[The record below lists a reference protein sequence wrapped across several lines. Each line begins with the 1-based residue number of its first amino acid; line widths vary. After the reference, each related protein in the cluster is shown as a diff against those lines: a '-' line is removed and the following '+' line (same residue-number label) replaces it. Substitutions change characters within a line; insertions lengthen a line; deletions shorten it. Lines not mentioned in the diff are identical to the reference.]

1 MYKANPASVPRS
13 ERIVRRATCG
23 PSDAV
28 GKCVVVS
35 AARNGNLWRVAGVT
49 SATLTAET
57 PAVGVIVKKLS
68 PTVCFVQFHGTTPF
82 TVYSSLIPGRVYV
95 VGTDGFPAAAG
106 DPAYPPVSDIAQPI
120 GIATSNDELLVQPL
134 SGVTGSGGGSRLFDQ
149 PLTGTQDGVNEAYT
163 TELPFVAVGPSAQSV
178 YRNGVRQRVGAGN
191 DYTVSE
197 SMGPGTGYD
206 MITFN
211 SPPLPL
217 EYLTIDFVP
226 A

>member
-23 PSDAV
+23 PSDAL

-35 AARNGNLWRVAGVT
+35 SARNGNLWRVAGVT
-49 SATLTAET
+49 SGGLTAET

-82 TVYSSLIPGRVYV
+82 TVYSSLLPGRVYV
-95 VGTDGFPAAAG
+95 VGTDGFPATVG
-106 DPAYPPVSDIAQPI
+106 DATYPPVSDIAQPI

-134 SGVTGSGGGSRLFDQ
+134 SGTAGGGGSTRLFDQ
-149 PLTGTQDGVNEAYT
+149 PLTGPQDGINETYT
-163 TELPFVAVGPSAQSV
+163 TDIPFVAIGPSAQSV
-178 YRNGVRQRVGAGN
+178 HRNGVRQRPGLGN

-197 SMGPGTGYD
+197 SLGAGTGYNTI
-206 MITFN
+206 MF
-211 SPPLPL
+211 SVPPQPL